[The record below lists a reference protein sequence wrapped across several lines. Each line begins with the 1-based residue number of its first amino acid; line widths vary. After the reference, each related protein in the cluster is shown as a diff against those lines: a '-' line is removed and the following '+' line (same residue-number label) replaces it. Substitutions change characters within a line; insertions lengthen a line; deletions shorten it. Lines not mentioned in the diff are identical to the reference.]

1 MTKNKLTKEENKM
14 NNIFN
19 DPKKQAFLEGYYNP
33 LSDTFGNKYKSA
45 LNAGYK
51 ESYARII
58 GNPSLGA
65 SWIKLENYVGASNL
79 SEEHVIKGIERVAL
93 RGQKDSDKVAA
104 LKLLAQ
110 LKGMLVEKSIV
121 GHVNY
126 EDLINDMK

>member
-1 MTKNKLTKEENKM
+1 MSKLTVAQKKQ

-33 LSDTFGNKYKSA
+33 VSETFGNKYRSA
-45 LNAGYK
+45 LEAGYK

-58 GNPSLGA
+58 GSPSIDTN
-65 SWIKLENYVGASNL
+65 WIKLENYAGASNL
-79 SEEHVIKGIERVAL
+79 SEEHVVKGIERVAL
-93 RGQKDSDKVAA
+93 RGQKDSDKIAA

-110 LKGMLVEKSIV
+110 LKGMLIEKSLV

-126 EDLINDMK
+126 EDLINDLK